1 MIAGKTREELENNLI
16 NPTLQIKRKR
26 KSVSNIKENLLKKHK
41 IIGGNVQSI
50 INNPKKELP
59 KLDWRVLLLFAEQ
72 IYLETEDNDSIN
84 YKNFYTVN
92 EIQKARQYTGQLTV
106 EGDISLPLT
115 LDEATELDYDKY
127 LVAID
132 VKTLAQMSS
141 LLLNY
146 NFDIQREAK
155 KKLVDGETIQE
166 ATLIME
172 NVEEIKEHLLKDTLE
187 VTQIV
192 INASAGTSYEGN
204 EITFDPKTRQLTI
217 HKGTVLD
224 IVDGYHRC
232 KASELALNENP
243 NIEFKFSALILNY
256 TDDQAM
262 KYQGQLAKATPI
274 AKSRQKQ
281 LAETRHADTI
291 VNKLNTQSELAN
303 KISMS
308 TRPSTRNKELVTY
321 DVLANAI
328 HEEFDLKRV
337 VDVHLVGDYLVD
349 FFDILIS
356 YYETEFIENIAETR
370 KESLL
375 AENNMFIG
383 YVALAKRMYDKGMKP
398 SDLIPIIDKIDFS
411 KDNKLWL
418 EKEVLGKDKTLNET
432 RVTQNN
438 IKEFFKE
445 MEI

>member
-16 NPTLQIKRKR
+16 NPTLQNKRKR

-50 INNPKKELP
+50 INNPKKELT

-204 EITFDPKTRQLTI
+204 EITFDPKTRQLT
-217 HKGTVLD
+217 
-224 IVDGYHRC
+224 
-232 KASELALNENP
+232 
-243 NIEFKFSALILNY
+243 
-256 TDDQAM
+256 
-262 KYQGQLAKATPI
+262 
-274 AKSRQKQ
+274 
-281 LAETRHADTI
+281 
-291 VNKLNTQSELAN
+291 
-303 KISMS
+303 
-308 TRPSTRNKELVTY
+308 
-321 DVLANAI
+321 
-328 HEEFDLKRV
+328 
-337 VDVHLVGDYLVD
+337 
-349 FFDILIS
+349 
-356 YYETEFIENIAETR
+356 
-370 KESLL
+370 
-375 AENNMFIG
+375 
-383 YVALAKRMYDKGMKP
+383 
-398 SDLIPIIDKIDFS
+398 
-411 KDNKLWL
+411 
-418 EKEVLGKDKTLNET
+418 
-432 RVTQNN
+432 
-438 IKEFFKE
+438 
-445 MEI
+445 